1 MEVNMMKEKKKSIPF
16 KNYIYLGLI
25 ILATILVLYYIY
37 LWYRT
42 YKEDELNKSI
52 MSDYLTVINYNEMD
66 SYILENS
73 NAVIYVSKLG
83 DEQINKFE
91 KNFRNV
97 IVDNNLKNAI
107 LYLNVTDE
115 DVESYSKKLKIDDN
129 LPYIVVYTGGE
140 VTDTYSIVKNNYST
154 KKIEKYLNRIGITED
169 D

>member
-1 MEVNMMKEKKKSIPF
+1 MMKEKKKSIPF

-115 DVESYSKKLKIDDN
+115 DVEGYSKKLKIDDN

>member
-1 MEVNMMKEKKKSIPF
+1 MMKEKKKSIPF

-115 DVESYSKKLKIDDN
+115 DEESYSKKLKIDDN